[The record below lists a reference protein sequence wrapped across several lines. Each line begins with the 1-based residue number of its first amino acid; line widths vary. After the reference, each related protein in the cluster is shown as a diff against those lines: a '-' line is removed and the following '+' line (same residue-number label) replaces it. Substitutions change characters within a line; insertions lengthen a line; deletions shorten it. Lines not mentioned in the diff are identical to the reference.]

1 MKMDF
6 TSEKFLRK
14 IEPFKWASGEE
25 QYTFYLNVAN
35 GYLAEIF
42 AKRAEDGFLGNGY
55 DWEALAEIFL
65 AEIYEGEDDSFEFD
79 SEADTF
85 VIYSEDGKSL
95 SDFALAF
102 KDACEDKELIA
113 DLFSRAELR

>member
-1 MKMDF
+1 MDY
-6 TSEKFLRK
+6 TSENFIRK
-14 IEPFKWASGEE
+14 IEPFRWAADEE
-25 QYTFYLNVAN
+25 QYTLYLETGN
-35 GYLAEIF
+35 GYLSDIF
-42 AKRAEDGFLGNGY
+42 QKREDEGFLGNGY
-55 DWEALAEIFL
+55 DWEALVEIFL

-85 VIYSEDGKSL
+85 VVYSEDGVAL

-102 KDACEDKELIA
+102 REACEDLDLIA

>member
-1 MKMDF
+1 MDY
-6 TSEKFLRK
+6 TSENFMRK
-14 IEPFKWASGEE
+14 IEPFRWASVEE
-25 QYTFYLNVAN
+25 QYTLLLDIEN
-35 GYLAEIF
+35 GYLAELF
-42 AKRAEDGFLGNGY
+42 QTRADEGFLGNGY

-85 VIYSEDGKSL
+85 IVYSDDGIAL

-102 KDACEDKELIA
+102 KEACEDADLIA
-113 DLFSRAELR
+113 DLFTRAELR

>member
-1 MKMDF
+1 MDF
-6 TSEKFLRK
+6 TSEKFQRK
-14 IEPFKWASGEE
+14 IEPFKWTSGED
-25 QYTFYLNVAN
+25 QYTLYLEAGS
-35 GYLAEIF
+35 GYLTELF
-42 AKRAEDGFLGNGY
+42 ATRADDGFVGNGY

-85 VIYSEDGKSL
+85 VVYSEDGASL
-95 SDFALAF
+95 ADFALAF
-102 KDACEDKELIA
+102 KEACEDKNLIA

>member
-1 MKMDF
+1 MDF
-6 TSEKFLRK
+6 TSEKFQRK
-14 IEPFKWASGEE
+14 IEPFKWTADED
-25 QYTFYLNVAN
+25 QYTLYLEAGN
-35 GYLAEIF
+35 GYLSEMF
-42 AKRAEDGFLGNGY
+42 ETRKEEGFIGNGY

-65 AEIYEGEDDSFEFD
+65 AEVYEGEDDSFEFD

-85 VIYSEDGKSL
+85 VVYSEDGKSL

-102 KDACEDKELIA
+102 KDACEDADLIA